1 MKKNFRGFL
10 PLHQTG
16 CRLFAVALLLLFAT
30 TACGQ
35 SSDEPAAAPPGK
47 EQPAETPDDETSGDE
62 PSGDDSCDADDANK
76 SPENDDT
83 MIPKI
88 TLAIGSH
95 TFRATLAD
103 NATTRAF
110 VKLLPLTLPMRE
122 LNGNEKYHDLST
134 SLPTDA
140 SAVQTI
146 HAGDLKLYG
155 SRCVVLFYKTFSSG
169 YSYTT
174 LGALDATE
182 GLEAAVGA
190 GDVEVTFALAE

>member
-16 CRLFAVALLLLFAT
+16 CRLLAAALLLLFAT

-35 SSDEPAAAPPGK
+35 SSDEPAAAPPEK
-47 EQPAETPDDETSGDE
+47 EQPAGTPDDETSGDD
-62 PSGDDSCDADDANK
+62 PSCDVNK
-76 SPENDDT
+76 TPENDDA

-95 TFRATLAD
+95 IFRATLAD

-122 LNGNEKYHDLST
+122 LNGNEKYHDLSA
-134 SLPTDA
+134 SLPADA

-155 SRCVVLFYKTFSSG
+155 QDCVVLFYKTFSSG

-174 LGALDATE
+174 LGALDSSE

>member
-10 PLHQTG
+10 PLHQTT
-16 CRLFAVALLLLFAT
+16 CQLFVAALLLLLAT

-62 PSGDDSCDADDANK
+62 LSGDADDTNK
-76 SPENDDT
+76 TPENDDT

-122 LNGNEKYHDLST
+122 LNGNEKYHDLSA